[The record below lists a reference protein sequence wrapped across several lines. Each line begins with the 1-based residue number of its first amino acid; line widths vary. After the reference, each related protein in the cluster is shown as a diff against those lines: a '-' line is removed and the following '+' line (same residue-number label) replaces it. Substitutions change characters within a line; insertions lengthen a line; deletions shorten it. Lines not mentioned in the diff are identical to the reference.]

1 MRDKEAV
8 KSIYKVKVDLPK
20 TECNIDNRIMSVF
33 DNTYDKTLYETGDDH
48 GNPVVY
54 RTLCRDMMQSSDV
67 NGRTVLMLSGDSGNT
82 SAVITGLSKR
92 YMYTEAL
99 GDRSVFKSNLKVLY
113 IDSYPDLDKPL
124 NREFD
129 AINASVLS
137 NSMSMFAP
145 TYTNHELNMNPD
157 QFTVFGI
164 NSDAKSRYRD
174 KLLHLGIIHYGLD
187 DIRLKGVDTIL
198 ESVVDMYNEDMSPVV
213 VSVDLSVLESTSCPS
228 VYRRDYKNKEGLTK
242 EEYFKVLS
250 SVKKI
255 DNIVGIC
262 ITGFDYSLITDDK
275 IKMQCDML
283 TTSIIRETV
292 TTLTD
297 LKEKS
302 INIFNEESYFL
313 IWRPIYDTD
322 EDGDEDYGWY
332 ILRDCP
338 LDMREKLMTEDLK
351 DDDVII
357 TDTVIKDGEEV
368 DAMITKTTMKE
379 QQDRSYYS
387 GGSYAD
393 CILFPHEKVAMMFEM
408 LKTPQASV
416 NGADEE

>member
-1 MRDKEAV
+1 M
-8 KSIYKVKVDLPK
+8 KV
-20 TECNIDNRIMSVF
+20 RI
-33 DNTYDKTLYETGDDH
+33 K
-48 GNPVVY
+48 
-54 RTLCRDMMQSSDV
+54 
-67 NGRTVLMLSGDSGNT
+67 
-82 SAVITGLSKR
+82 
-92 YMYTEAL
+92 
-99 GDRSVFKSNLKVLY
+99 
-113 IDSYPDLDKPL
+113 
-124 NREFD
+124 
-129 AINASVLS
+129 
-137 NSMSMFAP
+137 
-145 TYTNHELNMNPD
+145 
-157 QFTVFGI
+157 
-164 NSDAKSRYRD
+164 
-174 KLLHLGIIHYGLD
+174 
-187 DIRLKGVDTIL
+187 
-198 ESVVDMYNEDMSPVV
+198 
-213 VSVDLSVLESTSCPS
+213 
-228 VYRRDYKNKEGLTK
+228 GLTK

-255 DNIVGIC
+255 DNIVGVC

-292 TTLTD
+292 TALTD

-338 LDMREKLMTEDLK
+338 LDMRERLMTEDLK